1 MVNPSATVAPGATP
15 ADVVIVGGGLAGLF
29 TALKFGDRPVTLIA
43 AAPLGEGAGSAWAQG
58 GIAAAVGL
66 GDSAEKHAADTI
78 AVGVGITDPDVALSV
93 VSDGPDRITDLLSY
107 GVPFDRDLAGALV
120 LSREAAHSER
130 RVVRVNGDLAGKAII
145 GALTEAVRQSPTI
158 RVVEGL
164 VAERLILE
172 AGRVVGV
179 ETRRADAPDLGVLFF
194 PARAVVLATG
204 GIGQLYAVTTN
215 PVEACGHGLG
225 MAARA
230 GAMVADAEFVQ
241 FHPTAL
247 DFGKDP
253 ALLAT
258 EALRGDG
265 AWLINRAGERF
276 MKARHPLGELAP
288 RDIVARGVFAEITAG
303 RGAFLDTRAAIGD
316 AIETRFPTFFTNCLE
331 AGFDPRREPIPITP
345 AEHYHMGGLLTD
357 ARGRTTLPGL
367 WACGE
372 VASTGL
378 HGANRLASNALL
390 ESVVFGARIAADIRA
405 LPPAALGSGRPD
417 HPASEAP
424 AVTPPE
430 VARRIADL
438 RPLMGRCVGVVR
450 DSDGLAEA
458 LAELA
463 ALDDLP
469 LSERDRNKLAA
480 ARLVTAA
487 AWNRRESRGAH
498 ARSDCPVS
506 DPTLARRT
514 RLTLAEADALV
525 STFKDPEPDDDSRVE
540 IVSGGPK

>member
-1 MVNPSATVAPGATP
+1 MVQSSATVAPGATP

-29 TALKFGDRPVTLIA
+29 TALKFADRPVTLIA
-43 AAPLGEGAGSAWAQG
+43 AAPLGEGSGSAWAQG
-58 GIAAAVGL
+58 GIAAAVGI
-66 GDSAEKHAADTI
+66 GDSAEKHAADTV
-78 AVGVGITDPDVALSV
+78 AVGVGITDPAVALSV
-93 VSDGPDRITDLLSY
+93 VAEGPDRITDLLAY

-145 GALTEAVRQSPTI
+145 AALTAAVRATPTI

-164 VAERLILE
+164 VADRLIL
-172 AGRVVGV
+172 ANGRVCGL
-179 ETRRADAPDLGVLFF
+179 EARRADTPDLGAFYF

-204 GIGQLYAVTTN
+204 GIGQLFGVTTN

-230 GAMVADAEFVQ
+230 GAVVADAEFVQ

-247 DFGKDP
+247 DFGRDP

-265 AWLINRAGERF
+265 AWLVNRAGERF
-276 MKARHPLGELAP
+276 MQPLHPLAELAP
-288 RDIVARGVFAEITAG
+288 RDVVARGVFAEVVAG
-303 RGAFLDTRAAIGD
+303 RGAFLDTRAAMGD
-316 AIETRFPTFFTNCLE
+316 AIESHFPTFFANCLE
-331 AGFDPRREPIPITP
+331 AGFDPRREPVPIVP

-357 ARGRTTLPGL
+357 ARGRTSLPGL

-405 LPPAALGSGRPD
+405 LPPVALGSGLAD
-417 HPASEAP
+417 HPPAGAP

-430 VARRIADL
+430 AARRLSGL
-438 RPLMGRCVGVVR
+438 RALMSRCVGVVR
-450 DSDGLAEA
+450 DGEGLADA
-458 LAELA
+458 LTELA

-469 LSERDRNKLAA
+469 LSDRDRNRLAA
-480 ARLVTAA
+480 AKLVTAA

-498 ARSDCPVS
+498 CRSDCPS
-506 DPTLARRT
+506 TDPALARRS
-514 RLTLAEADALV
+514 RLTLAEADALL
-525 STFKDPEPDDDSRVE
+525 STFKDPETDDGAPLGSAAE
-540 IVSGGPK
+540 GPK